1 MKHLRLLPILVFAV
15 TLTACGDDP
24 ASSNASDPVVASRVT
39 DLPSDPFVAF
49 VEGRPVGA
57 GVYTFYSLR
66 EDRIVAREDS
76 ATTQW
81 DVAFKGS
88 TILVNGGVSGPG
100 QGEGQILETTFANVT
115 EAPATGYTTDAVNGP
130 ALGTGSGQSW
140 YSYNPATQVLAPTPG
155 RVLVVKTADG
165 RYAKLNM
172 ISYYQ
177 GAPAEPSAAS
187 TARYLTFD
195 FVFQP
200 DGTRSFE

>member
-1 MKHLRLLPILVFAV
+1 MKHLRLLPILVFAL

-24 ASSNASDPVVASRVT
+24 ASSNASEPVVAARVT

-81 DVAFKGS
+81 DVAFKGT
-88 TILVNGGVSGPG
+88 TILVNGGTSGPG
-100 QGEGQILETTFANVT
+100 QGEGQIVETTFADVT
-115 EAPATGYTTDAVNGP
+115 EAPATGYSADSANGP

-140 YSYNPATQVLAPTPG
+140 YSYNPATQVLTPTPG
-155 RVLVVKTADG
+155 RVLVLKTADG
-165 RYAKLNM
+165 RYAKMNM
-172 ISYYQ
+172 VSYYE
-177 GAPAEPSAAS
+177 GAPAEPTATS

-195 FVFQP
+195 LVFQP
-200 DGTRSFE
+200 DGTRTFE